1 MASLQR
7 NLCFIL
13 LFSHATGNFKS
24 VTNSWSSGDK
34 LSLEIPINLRTE
46 AIDGIL
52 SIQSDIDV
60 SLQCLDNKSLL
71 CEYTQMIDLNML
83 PSKRSCLAPICWQP
97 IVVVTGK
104 SKPDRPILFQTG

>member
-60 SLQCLDNKSLL
+60 SLQCL
-71 CEYTQMIDLNML
+71 MINH
-83 PSKRSCLAPICWQP
+83 SC
-97 IVVVTGK
+97 VN
-104 SKPDRPILFQTG
+104 ILR